1 MVIRAICRASKFGN
15 GGYERSTLSQKFHTA
30 KQLATNFKEMK
41 ETQLNLEIAKKI
53 LGNNLRREYRNLAKY
68 ACFSNSATRFKEGK
82 IPDKINIRQ
91 PFFHDTDKIIHSLAY
106 ARYID
111 KTQVFYLFENDHIT
125 HRVLHVQL
133 VSKIARVIGRA
144 LSLNEDLIEAISLGH
159 DVGHVPYGHDGERK
173 LNQLLQKHSNEF
185 FCHNAQSVRALQ
197 MLERKGKGLNLT
209 LQVLD
214 GILCHNGELML
225 KEYKP
230 NFKKDKVQFLTEY
243 ENCWKIKDSS
253 KAIISMTL
261 EGCVMRISDVIA
273 YIGRDLE
280 DAVTIGLIERKNIPK
295 SVKDSI
301 GDTNSLIV
309 NNFALDIIN
318 NSYGKDY
325 IKLSDEKFDAINEFY
340 EFSKS
345 AIYQNPKKTSQDEK
359 IKNMFDVLF
368 ELYLNDLEKDANKTS
383 ITKFYIKNMS
393 QEYLDNTAKPKI
405 VCDYVAGMTDDFFNK
420 EFKDIMIPHS
430 FGYKV

>member
-1 MVIRAICRASKFGN
+1 MNNTV
-15 GGYERSTLSQKFHTA
+15 
-30 KQLATNFKEMK
+30 
-41 ETQLNLEIAKKI
+41 LEENIAKEI
-53 LGNNLRREYRNLAKY
+53 IENNLRCEYETFSKY
-68 ACFSNSATRFKEGK
+68 ACYSNQAERFKEGK
-82 IPDKINIRQ
+82 VPDKTNIR
-91 PFFHDTDKIIHSLAY
+91 PAFFHDTDRIIHSLAY
-106 ARYID
+106 TRYID

-144 LSLNEDLIEAISLGH
+144 LSLNEDLIDAIALGH
-159 DVGHVPYGHDGERK
+159 DLGHVPYGHDGERK
-173 LNQLLQKHSNEF
+173 LDELLNKQTGEH

-197 MLERKGKGLNLT
+197 MLENKGEGLNLS

-230 NFKKDKVQFLTEY
+230 DYSKTKERFFQEY
-243 ENCWKIKDSS
+243 NNCWSVKGAS
-253 KAIISMTL
+253 KSIISMTL

-280 DAVTIGLIERKNIPK
+280 DAITLGLIKRVDIPK
-295 SVKDSI
+295 SITDIIGNTNASI
-301 GDTNSLIV
+301 I

-318 NSYGKDY
+318 NSYGKDF
-325 IKLSDEKFDAINEFY
+325 IKLSDEKFEAIKEFY
-340 EFSKS
+340 EFSTKN
-345 AIYQNPKKTSQDEK
+345 IYQNPKKSHQDEK

-368 ELYLNDLEKDANKTS
+368 KIYLNDLESGIGISS
-383 ITKFYIKNMS
+383 ISKFYLPNMNEDYLKNYS
-393 QEYLDNTAKPKI
+393 NPKI
-405 VCDYVAGMTDDFFNK
+405 VCDYIAGMTDDFFNK
-420 EFKDIMIPHS
+420 EFKDVMIPHS